1 MCYIKDTIPIF
12 LITFSTGLIIVKL
25 YLNEKKIYKVEK
37 NVFILENRL
46 DDLKDVFLK
55 KIKKY

>member
-25 YLNEKKIYKVEK
+25 YLNEKRIYKAEK